1 MARPA
6 RRDARTALK
15 VVNAGVRREF
25 PGVDAEAATAM
36 LALVATARRVDA
48 WLQAALKPLG
58 LADSSAAVILALALA
73 GTPYRLS
80 ATQLNDMLVITSGG
94 ITRAV
99 DRLAHDRI
107 VTRVSDPGDGR
118 RVLVQLTRRGRSVAG
133 ALIDELLAEFD
144 GRVRLD
150 DTVPAVLAAFADI
163 PRPH

>member
-6 RRDARTALK
+6 RRDAATAVK
-15 VVNAGVRREF
+15 DVKTSVRREF

-36 LALVATARRVDA
+36 LALVAAARRVDA
-48 WLQAALKPLG
+48 WLQIALKPLG
-58 LADSSAAVILALALA
+58 LADSSATVVLALALA
-73 GTPYRLS
+73 GPPYRMS

-99 DRLAHDRI
+99 DRLVQDRF
-107 VTRVSDPGDGR
+107 VTRVSDPADRR
-118 RVLVQLTRRGRSVAG
+118 RVLVQLTTRGRSTARTLLD
-133 ALIDELLAEFD
+133 ALLAEFD

-150 DTVPAVLAAFADI
+150 DTVSTVLAAFADV

>member
-6 RRDARTALK
+6 RRDAATAVK
-15 VVNAGVRREF
+15 DVKTSVRREF

-36 LALVATARRVDA
+36 LALVAAARRVDA
-48 WLQAALKPLG
+48 WLQNALKPLG
-58 LADSSAAVILALALA
+58 LADSSATVVLALALA
-73 GTPYRLS
+73 GPPYRLS

-99 DRLAHDRI
+99 DRLVQDRV
-107 VTRVSDPGDGR
+107 VTRVSDPADRR
-118 RVLVQLTRRGRSVAG
+118 RVLVQLTTRGRPIARTLLD
-133 ALIDELLAEFD
+133 ALLAEFD

-150 DTVPAVLAAFADI
+150 DTVSTVLAAFADV

>member
-6 RRDARTALK
+6 RRDAATAVK
-15 VVNAGVRREF
+15 DVKTSVRREF

-36 LALVATARRVDA
+36 LALVAAARRVDA
-48 WLQAALKPLG
+48 WLQIALKPLG
-58 LADSSAAVILALALA
+58 LADSSATVVLALALA
-73 GTPYRLS
+73 GPPYRLS

-99 DRLAHDRI
+99 DRLVQDRV
-107 VTRVSDPGDGR
+107 VTRVSDPADRR
-118 RVLVQLTRRGRSVAG
+118 RVLVQLTTRGRPIARTLLD
-133 ALIDELLAEFD
+133 ALLAEFD

-150 DTVPAVLAAFADI
+150 DTVSTVLAAFADV

>member
-6 RRDARTALK
+6 RRDAATAVK
-15 VVNAGVRREF
+15 DVKTSVRREF

-36 LALVATARRVDA
+36 LALVAAARRVDA
-48 WLQAALKPLG
+48 WLQIALKPLG
-58 LADSSAAVILALALA
+58 LADSSATVVLALALA
-73 GTPYRLS
+73 GPPYRMS

-99 DRLAHDRI
+99 DRLVQDRV
-107 VTRVSDPGDGR
+107 VTRVSDPADRR
-118 RVLVQLTRRGRSVAG
+118 RVLVQLTTRGRPIARTLLD
-133 ALIDELLAEFD
+133 ALLAEFD

-150 DTVPAVLAAFADI
+150 DTVSTVLAAFADV

>member
-6 RRDARTALK
+6 RRDAATAVK
-15 VVNAGVRREF
+15 DVKTSVRREF

-36 LALVATARRVDA
+36 LALVAAARRVDA
-48 WLQAALKPLG
+48 WLQNALKPLG
-58 LADSSAAVILALALA
+58 LADSSATVVLALALA
-73 GTPYRLS
+73 GPPYRLS

-99 DRLAHDRI
+99 DRLVQDRF
-107 VTRVSDPGDGR
+107 VTRVSDPADRR
-118 RVLVQLTRRGRSVAG
+118 RVLVQLTTRGRSTARTLLD
-133 ALIDELLAEFD
+133 ALLAEFD

-150 DTVPAVLAAFADI
+150 DTVSTVLAAFADV